1 MPIDFV
7 LCISS
12 LPNILQNYCQVSL
25 NENDCAIEQSEA
37 NIGLSPVQLKELVV
51 GSNVQLKLPFQLI

>member
-1 MPIDFV
+1 MEIQQKLHFRDV
-7 LCISS
+7 KS
-12 LPNILQNYCQVSL
+12 QVSL

>member
-1 MPIDFV
+1 MEIQQKLHFRDV
-7 LCISS
+7 KSE
-12 LPNILQNYCQVSL
+12 VSL